1 MEFCPD
7 MDFVWTDYLTCG
19 LSAFTFARTSKQSCK
34 MGKETKKKM
43 EVRNPETEL
52 ESIKKLVKKKEL
64 QTDILKKI
72 IKNNKL
78 SDNKSL

>member
-1 MEFCPD
+1 MKQKKNDKDDKAKTTLPD
-7 MDFVWTDYLTCG
+7 RDSV
-19 LSAFTFARTSKQSCK
+19 
-34 MGKETKKKM
+34 
-43 EVRNPETEL
+43 
-52 ESIKKLVKKKEL
+52 KKLLKKKEL